1 MNINIDLDVINI
13 YKKYM
18 LLDSLDNINMINQV
32 PLSRKLNNME
42 DIKTKEKQ
50 NIIELLDIKEN
61 IDRFAYENDIN
72 EYYKK
77 IENYCSPKNT
87 LFKIYIKDKAPVP
100 GVASPVAATPAVA
113 APAAAPAVAAPAAA
127 PAVAAPAVATPVAA
141 ASKPWGK
148 SGDANQ
154 DIGPAAVEAKSSTNK
169 TNVGNFTIE
178 DYIPN
183 DRKMNDATYNYIP
196 VATPGEV
203 AAANPMGQDPAQR
216 AQATAPAEVAAAN
229 PMGQDP
235 AQRVQTTAPA
245 EVAAEPARTTVSAS
259 ETLSKVT
266 LEAVNPVVVDA
277 LKKITTSSA
286 PEAAALASNNSAEI
300 MTKAL
305 SLFTNKCDE
314 MIGKLEVANDI
325 AAKILRQGY

>member
-1 MNINIDLDVINI
+1 M
-13 YKKYM
+13 
-18 LLDSLDNINMINQV
+18 
-32 PLSRKLNNME
+32 
-42 DIKTKEKQ
+42 
-50 NIIELLDIKEN
+50 
-61 IDRFAYENDIN
+61 
-72 EYYKK
+72 
-77 IENYCSPKNT
+77 
-87 LFKIYIKDKAPVP
+87 
-100 GVASPVAATPAVA
+100 
-113 APAAAPAVAAPAAA
+113 
-127 PAVAAPAVATPVAA
+127 AA

-154 DIGPAAVEAKSSTNK
+154 DIGPAAVEAKNSTNK

-216 AQATAPAEVAAAN
+216 AQATAPAEVAA
-229 PMGQDP
+229 
-235 AQRVQTTAPA
+235 
-245 EVAAEPARTTVSAS
+245 EPARTTVSAS

-277 LKKITTSSA
+277 LKKITTSST

-314 MIGKLEVANDI
+314 MIGKLEVANNI
-325 AAKILRQGY
+325 AAKILRESR